1 VLPVTFGAL
10 DGEASWLEGG
20 KTATEQPRVGPHR
33 LSGPYPVETT
43 RPAIFTAL
51 RTGFALELLQQAFKA
66 TRELRAQRRAERGLA
81 PGEGARGLG
90 KLLVV
95 APDQKSARLY
105 LDWLRGWMSP
115 AQAER
120 EVRLATSG
128 ERNAHESLAAFR
140 LTAEPSI
147 LVTVAMA
154 YEGLDAPEVAV
165 VAALTHIRSRPWL
178 EQMIARATRVDPNAG
193 AYETQRALVYH
204 PDDPLFAK
212 FRQRIETEQG
222 TSARRPKHKR
232 QAELPLWLQER
243 IAEQDRDGA
252 GGITPLESN
261 ALGLRYATLRPG
273 PAFAEARPEHEK
285 AQTELIDPPSVL
297 ERRLRLRI
305 GEMIGAQVVEDEADL
320 QVPRGQGLY
329 HRYNAVL
336 KRVLGNKGRAEMT
349 LPELE
354 AALAW
359 LERNRL
365 ADFLH
370 LLDGDARYAWEAR
383 QRAAWRPRTGR
394 GGQGA
399 RKSLG
404 S

>member
-1 VLPVTFGAL
+1 
-10 DGEASWLEGG
+10 
-20 KTATEQPRVGPHR
+20 
-33 LSGPYPVETT
+33 
-43 RPAIFTAL
+43 
-51 RTGFALELLQQAFKA
+51 
-66 TRELRAQRRAERGLA
+66 
-81 PGEGARGLG
+81 
-90 KLLVV
+90 
-95 APDQKSARLY
+95 
-105 LDWLRGWMSP
+105 MSP
-115 AQAER
+115 ARAEH
-120 EVRLATSG
+120 EVQLATSG
-128 ERNAHESLAAFR
+128 ERHAHESLAAFR

-193 AYETQRALVYH
+193 TYETQRALVYH

-222 TSARRPKHKR
+222 TSARRPKDKR

-305 GEMIGAQVVEDEADL
+305 GEMIAAQVVEDEAGL
-320 QVPRGQGLY
+320 AVPRG
-329 HRYNAVL
+329 RRRL
-336 KRVLGNKGRAEMT
+336 KATAT
-349 LPELE
+349 LSM
-354 AALAW
+354 
-359 LERNRL
+359 
-365 ADFLH
+365 
-370 LLDGDARYAWEAR
+370 GDCTTPCRHGANEQVR
-383 QRAAWRPRTGR
+383 GR
-394 GGQGA
+394 GRG
-399 RKSLG
+399 LM
-404 S
+404 